1 MGSVDNVER
10 GENIQRGLN
19 PVAGQ
24 TGRRVP
30 PWLIA
35 LASPEFAVIRPG
47 YVPRRFT
54 TSQ

>member
-1 MGSVDNVER
+1 MGRVDNVGR
-10 GENIQRGLN
+10 GENIQRGVN
-19 PVAGQ
+19 PVAGR

-35 LASPEFAVIRPG
+35 LAPPEFAVIWPG
-47 YVPRRFT
+47 YVPRRLT